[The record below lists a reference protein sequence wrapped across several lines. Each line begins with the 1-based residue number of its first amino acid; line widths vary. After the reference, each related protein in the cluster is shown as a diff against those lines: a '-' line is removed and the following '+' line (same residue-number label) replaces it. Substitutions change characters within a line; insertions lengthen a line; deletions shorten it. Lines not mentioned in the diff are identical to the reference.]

1 MKTEPKLTKSDV
13 KSWCPKRLGGAEP
26 DGIHAEVPK
35 LINENAESKGKDIE
49 NLRLRDRILS
59 AFKEVKQQYDNSDPE
74 TGPRFVLQWRIFPNS
89 KNTIANDPNQCGCGC
104 SCGCD

>member
-1 MKTEPKLTKSDV
+1 
-13 KSWCPKRLGGAEP
+13 
-26 DGIHAEVPK
+26 

-59 AFKEVKQQYDNSDPE
+59 AFKEVKQQYDSSDPE

-89 KNTIANDPNQCGCGC
+89 KNAIANDPNQCGCGC